1 MLHHH
6 FTVMGLVKYKKVPKN
21 RILARVNFNYYMFR
35 DRDGVAYFGNKGT
48 MRMVANPDV
57 VIKGDPCWGFCHEAG
72 HVLQMRPQIT
82 WGGLTEVSCNIF
94 SMYTRGKMGNES
106 RLKAQKSYDKARK
119 SIIESKPKKSYLQ
132 DSDVFNRLVPFW
144 QLHIYFSRNG
154 KPDFYADVMEK
165 MRNHPDEGRG
175 DDSIRNQFQFIQICC
190 EVGQLDLTEFF
201 DKWGFFYV
209 GEFEVKDYGTYRY
222 KITQKMV
229 DDRKSSIA
237 KHGYEKPAADLTLI
251 ED

>member
-1 MLHHH
+1 
-6 FTVMGLVKYKKVPKN
+6 
-21 RILARVNFNYYMFR
+21 
-35 DRDGVAYFGNKGT
+35 
-48 MRMVANPDV
+48 
-57 VIKGDPCWGFCHEAG
+57 
-72 HVLQMRPQIT
+72 MRPQIT

-144 QLHIYFSRNG
+144 QLHLYFSRNG

-165 MRNHPDEGRG
+165 MRNYPDEGRG

-229 DDRKSSIA
+229 DDCKSSIA